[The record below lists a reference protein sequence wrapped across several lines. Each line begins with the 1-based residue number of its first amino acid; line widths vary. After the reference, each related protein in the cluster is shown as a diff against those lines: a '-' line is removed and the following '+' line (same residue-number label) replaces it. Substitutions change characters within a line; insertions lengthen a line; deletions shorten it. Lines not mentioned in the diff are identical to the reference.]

1 MPKATGLVD
10 VLKREIKKRGIT
22 YVELARRI
30 NVSPASVKRIFAQK
44 NFTLQRLD
52 EILEA
57 TEISLHD
64 LAQRSYEESLIDQL
78 SYELEKE
85 LISDPKKFVVA
96 VSAMNYIS
104 AEKITEI
111 YNISEVEVT
120 NYLLRLDKL
129 GILVLYPNNRYK
141 LLLSRTFN
149 WIPNGPIQNF
159 HRAESFDDYLDA
171 SFNETNEIMQ
181 FLSVMLSK
189 QARSTFINR
198 MKKLAQDISEQHQD
212 DSELPFEERHRMSFM
227 ISARPW
233 IPVRF
238 KALVRPEYIEK
249 FMANKASA
257 NLAQSN
263 QKSKK

>member
-10 VLKREIKKRGIT
+10 VLKREIKNRGIS

-30 NVSPASVKRIFAQK
+30 NISPASVKRIFAQK

-52 EILEA
+52 EILDA

-104 AEKITEI
+104 AEQISEM
-111 YNISEVEVT
+111 YDISEVEVT

-129 GILVLYPNNRYK
+129 GILTLYPNNRYK
-141 LLLSRTFN
+141 LLLSCSFN

-159 HRAESFDDYLDA
+159 HRKESFSDFLDA
-171 SFNETNEIMQ
+171 SFDGPHEMIQ
-181 FLSVMLSK
+181 FLTVMLSK
-189 QARSTFINR
+189 QSSVIFINR
-198 MKKLAQDISEQHQD
+198 VKKLAREISDQHKD
-212 DSELPFEERHRMSFM
+212 DADMPFEERHRMSFM
-227 ISARPW
+227 LAARPW

-238 KALVRPEYIEK
+238 KALVRPDYIK
-249 FMANKASA
+249 KYAAQKAQKNSGKPKTNKP
-257 NLAQSN
+257 
-263 QKSKK
+263 

>member
-10 VLKREIKKRGIT
+10 VLKREIKSRGIS

-30 NVSPASVKRIFAQK
+30 NISPASVKRIFAQK

-52 EILEA
+52 EILDA

-104 AEKITEI
+104 AEKISEM
-111 YNISEVEVT
+111 YDISEVEVT

-129 GILVLYPNNRYK
+129 GILILYPNNRYK

-159 HRAESFDDYLDA
+159 HRTESFNDYLDA
-171 SFNETNEIMQ
+171 SFDRPHEMMQ
-181 FLSVMLSK
+181 FVSVMLSK
-189 QARSTFINR
+189 QASVTFINR
-198 MKKLAQDISEQHQD
+198 MKKLARDISDQHQD
-212 DSELPFEERHRMSFM
+212 DAEMPFEERHRMSFM
-227 ISARPW
+227 IAARPW

-238 KALVRPEYIEK
+238 KALVRPEYIQKYEAAK
-249 FMANKASA
+249 AQKNPNKSKANKS
-257 NLAQSN
+257 
-263 QKSKK
+263 